1 MSRDPLV
8 VIGAGLIGLS
18 IAWELSRRG
27 CAVLVLERDAPGAG
41 ASSAAA
47 GMLALAT
54 EARFGE
60 EALLAL
66 YRYAQW
72 CYPRFVK
79 ALEHESG
86 MRVEWRRE
94 GTLLVA
100 PRADDLAVLSRHMSL
115 LLEHGVHV
123 SWLDRDAMCDREPA
137 LGPAAQAA
145 LWCPQD
151 FQINN
156 VRMIEALTAA
166 LTRRDVQIVRAS
178 TAARIITGAAGQA
191 SAVELVTGE
200 RIGAA
205 GVIVAA
211 GAWSSTLGGVP
222 ELERTV
228 SPLRGQAIAVAN
240 NRTGCAHVIRSPRCY
255 IVPKDDGSLVIGAT
269 SEEVGFEGGVTG
281 GGVFSLLQ
289 EARLLLPA
297 IDDAALN
304 DTWSSWRPAT
314 RDGAALIG
322 ASSVPGVWLAT
333 GHGRH
338 GVLLTPATAQLIADA
353 VEGVSPA
360 TRWPMLDPLR
370 FNAPLYVPT

>member
-1 MSRDPLV
+1 
-8 VIGAGLIGLS
+8 
-18 IAWELSRRG
+18 
-27 CAVLVLERDAPGAG
+27 
-41 ASSAAA
+41 
-47 GMLALAT
+47 
-54 EARFGE
+54 
-60 EALLAL
+60 
-66 YRYAQW
+66 
-72 CYPRFVK
+72 
-79 ALEHESG
+79 
-86 MRVEWRRE
+86 
-94 GTLLVA
+94 
-100 PRADDLAVLSRHMSL
+100 
-115 LLEHGVHV
+115 
-123 SWLDRDAMCDREPA
+123 
-137 LGPAAQAA
+137 
-145 LWCPQD
+145 
-151 FQINN
+151 
-156 VRMIEALTAA
+156 
-166 LTRRDVQIVRAS
+166 
-178 TAARIITGAAGQA
+178 
-191 SAVELVTGE
+191 
-200 RIGAA
+200 
-205 GVIVAA
+205 
-211 GAWSSTLGGVP
+211 VP
-222 ELERTV
+222 ELERAV

-297 IDDAALN
+297 IDDAVLH

-370 FNAPLYVPT
+370 FNAARA